1 MRAVIQRV
9 TRASVHIDGCVH
21 AAIGHGFV
29 VLAGVA
35 RGDEDADVEYLAEK
49 VANLRVLA
57 DDAGRMNRSLLDV
70 GAEVL
75 LVSQFTL
82 IADTRKGRRPSFVGA
97 EVPERAAELIDDLEA
112 ALTARGVPVQTGR
125 FQAQMAVDLINDGPV
140 TIIIDSHDR
149 RTPRRQA

>member
-1 MRAVIQRV
+1 MRAVVQRV
-9 TRASVHIDGCVH
+9 TKASVEINGSEH
-21 AAIGHGFV
+21 AAIGPGLV

-35 RGDEDADVEYLAEK
+35 GGDEDADVTYLADK

-57 DDAGRMNRSLLDV
+57 DDAGRMNRSVLDT
-70 GAEVL
+70 GGEVL

-82 IADTRKGRRPSFVGA
+82 IADTRKGRRPSFTGA
-97 EVPERAAELIDDLEA
+97 EAPDRAAKLIDDLGE
-112 ALTARGVPVQTGR
+112 ALTARGVPVRSGV
-125 FQAQMAVDLINDGPV
+125 FQAEMEVALVNDGPV

>member
-1 MRAVIQRV
+1 MRAVVQRV
-9 TRASVHIDGCVH
+9 TRASVEIGGREH
-21 AAIGHGFV
+21 ASIGPGLV

-35 RGDEDADVEYLAEK
+35 RGDEDADVTYLADK

-57 DDAGRMNRSLLDV
+57 DDAGRMNRSVLDT
-70 GAEVL
+70 GGEVL

-82 IADTRKGRRPSFVGA
+82 IADTRKGRRPSFIGA
-97 EVPERAAELIDDLEA
+97 ETPDRAAKLIDDLGE
-112 ALTARGVPVQTGR
+112 ALTARGVPVRSGV
-125 FQAQMAVDLINDGPV
+125 FQAEMEVALANAGPV

>member
-9 TRASVHIDGCVH
+9 TKASVCIGGREH
-21 AAIGHGFV
+21 AVIGPGFV

-35 RGDEDADVEYLAEK
+35 RDDDEADVAYLADK

-57 DDAGRMNRSLLDV
+57 DAAGRMNRSVLDT
-70 GAEVL
+70 GGDVL

-82 IADTRKGRRPSFVGA
+82 IADTRKGRRPSFIGA
-97 EVPERAAELIDDLEA
+97 EAPERAASLIDDLEQ
-112 ALTARGVPVQTGR
+112 ALTARGVSVRTGQ
-125 FQAQMAVDLINDGPV
+125 FQAEMEVELVNSGPV
-140 TIIIDSHDR
+140 TIIIDSRDR

>member
-9 TRASVHIDGCVH
+9 AKASVCIGGRAH
-21 AAIGHGFV
+21 AAIGPGFV

-35 RGDEDADVEYLAEK
+35 RGDEAADVAYLADK

-57 DDAGRMNRSLLDV
+57 DDAGRMNRSVLDT
-70 GAEVL
+70 GGEVL

-97 EVPERAAELIDDLEA
+97 ESPERAATLLDDLEK
-112 ALTARGVPVQTGR
+112 ALRVRGVSVQTGQ
-125 FQAQMAVDLINDGPV
+125 FQAEMDVALVNTGPV
-140 TIIIDSHDR
+140 TIVIDSRDR

>member
-9 TRASVHIDGCVH
+9 TRAAVHIGGLEH
-21 AAIGHGFV
+21 SAIGPGFV

-35 RGDEDADVEYLAEK
+35 RGDQEADVTYLADK

-57 DDAGRMNRSLLDV
+57 DDAGRMNRSVLDT
-70 GAEVL
+70 GGEVL

-82 IADTRKGRRPSFVGA
+82 IADTRKGRRPSFIGA
-97 EVPERAAELIDDLEA
+97 EAPDRAARLIEDLGEA
-112 ALTARGVPVQTGR
+112 LIARGVPVRTGI
-125 FQAQMAVDLINDGPV
+125 FQAEMKVELVNDGPV
-140 TIIIDSHDR
+140 TIVIDSHDR